1 MKKLIPA
8 LLLILYCSTA
18 WSTAW
23 SADLKE
29 VLAFAILDNKR
40 DMGTAELLRWA
51 IGTAIVFCLARWSFF
66 GAKRE
71 RPVGKIEETLRSII
85 TVLLFSVGLSFLIR
99 LIGFVISGE
108 SVSIGEVLLYTAI
121 ILVWLLL
128 MTYPTHDSLA
138 DDHEEKTM
146 SLFWKRLLW
155 LFSVILGLSL
165 AFVYFSPLELNLV
178 SVTVAIFTATVSSA
192 FILILDRVFPWS
204 KEDYRFPGDIKNL
217 NRALFRGMIDES
229 SKDPNFNHDRW
240 VAKNRSRIDAAERVR
255 RRK

>member
-8 LLLILYCSTA
+8 FLLILYCSNV
-18 WSTAW
+18 WSAVW
-23 SADLKE
+23 SADFKE
-29 VLAFAILDNKR
+29 VLAFAILDRER
-40 DMGTAELLRWA
+40 DVGTAELIRWA
-51 IGTAIVFCLARWSFF
+51 IGTVIVFCLARWSFF
-66 GAKRE
+66 GVKRE
-71 RPVGKIEETLRSII
+71 RPVGKIEEILRSTII
-85 TVLLFSVGLSFLIR
+85 VLLFSFGLSFLIR

-108 SVSIGEVLLYTAI
+108 SVSIGEVLLYTAF

-138 DDHEEKTM
+138 DDHGEKTI
-146 SLFWKRLLW
+146 SLFRKRLLW

-178 SVTVAIFTATVSSA
+178 SVSVAMFTATVSTA

-217 NRALFRGMIDES
+217 NRALFREMIDES

-240 VAKNRSRIDAAERVR
+240 VANNRSRIGAAEKAR
-255 RRK
+255 RRR